1 MSDDRPPFGD
11 WFREDGGEP
20 SDQGPRL
27 YGSTPQPQPIPQQR
41 PPVQPTAQ
49 SGDVWEAYGVRPQAQ
64 NGSDAP
70 SRPQAQ
76 GNGQPPVYGQP
87 GGFGQYGQQPASEHN
102 GGFDPTRGFQQIR
115 GYEQPRPAPDEQ
127 AGPQYPEYVPHPHD
141 RRGQSSRRVPLIAG
155 GTVAGVA
162 VLALIGYLTLGG
174 GAKPASHAAAAS
186 PSPTHTSFQPTST
199 DPAVAAEQMGTAF
212 LTAWQSGD
220 LQKAAKYTDNPTAAL
235 AALTEYK
242 TDLNVSALALTPKPA
257 IVTGATPAVSG
268 SGSSAPA
275 SPTASSATA
284 DGSPSGTVPFS
295 VTATV
300 AMPAQA
306 PTGQSDNA
314 SASATATAP
323 TTALPWNYSSNL
335 LAYKQS
341 DGWSV
346 KWAASILAPS
356 LTDGQKFAV
365 VAVPPGTGKVEDASG
380 NNLASSS
387 DTALRNISA
396 AMTKQAPAGQ
406 GTAGVAVEITDA
418 SGKAVAGTSTTL
430 QPPVNATVLKT
441 TISPT
446 AEALAEHA
454 VGMNPKSSMV
464 VLRASTGQIL
474 AVANS
479 AGISDIALTGNLA
492 PGSTFKIVTSTA
504 LLANGDV
511 TVNTPVACPL
521 TYTVEGI
528 TFHNATNGPGTP
540 EESEPDGTPFLKDFA
555 DSCNNAFTPF
565 WTKLGGGRLAS
576 AASGYYGLG
585 KKWDI
590 GLGPNT
596 YFGMPS
602 ASAGSE
608 LAQEDF
614 GQGQVEANPLAMAS
628 VAATVG
634 TGRFHQPY
642 LVDGVTKATANPLPS
657 GTDSALKQMMHAVVT
672 EGTAAGVFSSVGG
685 TLYAKTGTA
694 EADANKDGKTNGWIV
709 VYDPAKDLAVGAVV
723 VDSGFGAQYAGP
735 EAAYVLAHM

>member
-1 MSDDRPPFGD
+1 MSDDRPPFGE
-11 WFREDGGEP
+11 WFRQDGGEP

-27 YGSTPQPQPIPQQR
+27 YGSTPQQQPIPRQR
-41 PPVQPTAQ
+41 PPAQPVQG
-49 SGDVWEAYGVRPQAQ
+49 GDVWEAYGVRPQAQ
-64 NGSDAP
+64 SG
-70 SRPQAQ
+70 PQ
-76 GNGQPPVYGQP
+76 GEGESQPTVYGQP
-87 GGFGQYGQQPASEHN
+87 RGYGQHGQEPAPDQN
-102 GGFDPTRGFQQIR
+102 GGFDPTRGFERTR
-115 GYEQPRPAPDEQ
+115 GYEQPRSAPAPEEQ
-127 AGPQYPEYVPHPHD
+127 PAPRYPEYEPHPHD
-141 RRGQSSRRVPLIAG
+141 RRGTSSRRVPLIAG
-155 GTVAGVA
+155 SAVAGVA
-162 VLALIGYLTLGG
+162 ALAVIGYLTLSGG
-174 GAKPASHAAAAS
+174 TGHSSPTAAAAS
-186 PSPTHTSFQPTST
+186 PSPTHTSFQPTSA
-199 DPAVAAEQMGTAF
+199 DPAVAAEQMGAAF
-212 LTAWQSGD
+212 LTAWQNGD
-220 LQKAAKYTDNPTAAL
+220 LEKAAKYTDDPTAAL

-242 TDLNVSALALTPKPA
+242 TDLNLSALALTPKPA
-257 IVTGATPAVSG
+257 IVAGATPTVSG
-268 SGSSAPA
+268 SGSGS
-275 SPTASSATA
+275 SSGSASSAAASPSDSSATT

-300 AMPAQA
+300 AMPGQTV
-306 PTGQSDNA
+306 TGQSNTGQ
-314 SASATATAP
+314 ATS
-323 TTALPWNYSSNL
+323 LPWNYSSNL
-335 LAYKQS
+335 VAYKQS

-346 KWAASILAPS
+346 KWAESILAPN
-356 LTDGQKFAV
+356 LTDGQKLAV

-380 NNLASSS
+380 NNLASAS

-396 AMTKQAPAGQ
+396 AMTKQAPTGQ

-418 SGKAVAGTSTTL
+418 SGKAVTGTSTTL

-446 AEALAEHA
+446 AESLAEHA

-479 AGISDIALTGNLA
+479 SGISDVALTGTLA
-492 PGSTFKIVTSTA
+492 PGSTFKIITSTA

-511 TVNTPVACPL
+511 TPSTPVACPL

-540 EESEPDGTPFLKDFA
+540 EESEPAGTSFLKDFA

-565 WTKLGGGRLAS
+565 WTKLGGGKLAS

-602 ASAGSE
+602 GSVGSE

-634 TGRFHQPY
+634 TGQFHQPY

-672 EGTAAGVFSSVGG
+672 EGTAAGVFNSVGG

-694 EADANKDGKTNGWIV
+694 EADANKDGKNNGWIV
-709 VYDPAKDLAVGAVV
+709 VYDPAMDIAVGVVV

>member
-1 MSDDRPPFGD
+1 
-11 WFREDGGEP
+11 
-20 SDQGPRL
+20 
-27 YGSTPQPQPIPQQR
+27 
-41 PPVQPTAQ
+41 
-49 SGDVWEAYGVRPQAQ
+49 
-64 NGSDAP
+64 
-70 SRPQAQ
+70 
-76 GNGQPPVYGQP
+76 
-87 GGFGQYGQQPASEHN
+87 
-102 GGFDPTRGFQQIR
+102 
-115 GYEQPRPAPDEQ
+115 
-127 AGPQYPEYVPHPHD
+127 
-141 RRGQSSRRVPLIAG
+141 VPLIAG
-155 GTVAGVA
+155 GAVAGVA
-162 VLALIGYLTLGG
+162 ALALVGYLTLGG
-174 GAKPASHAAAAS
+174 GVGAASHNGAAAS
-186 PSPTHTSFQPTST
+186 PSPTHTSFQPTSS

-235 AALTEYK
+235 AALTQYK
-242 TDLNVSALALTPKPA
+242 TDLNLTALALTPKPA
-257 IVTGATPAVSG
+257 IVAGATPTVSG

-275 SPTASSATA
+275 SPTASSATT
-284 DGSPSGTVPFS
+284 DGSPSGTVPFT

-300 AMPAQA
+300 AMAAQTA
-306 PTGQSDNA
+306 TGQANTGQAA
-314 SASATATAP
+314 S
-323 TTALPWNYSSNL
+323 LPWNYSSNL
-335 LAYKQS
+335 VAYKQS

-346 KWAASILAPS
+346 KWAASILAPN
-356 LTDGQKFAV
+356 LTDGQKLAV

-380 NNLASSS
+380 NNLASAS

-396 AMTKQAPAGQ
+396 AMTKQAPTGQ
-406 GTAGVAVEITDA
+406 GTAGVAVQITDA
-418 SGKAVAGTSTTL
+418 SGKAVAGSSTTL

-474 AVANS
+474 AIANS
-479 AGISDIALTGNLA
+479 AGISDVALTGNLA
-492 PGSTFKIVTSTA
+492 PGSTFKIITSTA

-511 TVNTPVACPL
+511 TVNTPVACPP

-540 EESEPDGTPFLKDFA
+540 EESEPAGTPFLKDFA

-565 WTKLGGGRLAS
+565 WSKLGGGKLAS

-602 ASAGSE
+602 SSAGSE

-634 TGRFHQPY
+634 IGQFHQPY

-672 EGTAAGVFSSVGG
+672 EGTAAGVFNSVGG

-694 EADANKDGKTNGWIV
+694 EADANKDGKNNGWIV
-709 VYDPAKDLAVGAVV
+709 VYDPAKDIAIGAVV